1 MVGSYSFSRS
11 ASMPIGV
18 LVRLNLILLLVF
30 TAAEAGR
37 LVNFQDYRRVGKRG
51 GNSTS

>member
-1 MVGSYSFSRS
+1 MVGSYFFPHS
-11 ASMPIGV
+11 ASMPVGV
-18 LVRLNLILLLVF
+18 LVYLNLILLLVF

-37 LVNFQDYRRVGKRG
+37 LVNFQDYCRAGKRG

>member
-1 MVGSYSFSRS
+1 
-11 ASMPIGV
+11 MPVGV
-18 LVRLNLILLLVF
+18 LAYLNLILLLVF

-37 LVNFQDYRRVGKRG
+37 LVNFQDYCRAGKRG